1 MPRSRS
7 PQQICTVAAVLLTAG
22 LSLAAC
28 SRAVNPVGA
37 GGSSSPTL
45 ASPRASTSATA
56 GTASRPLAPLTGLP
70 TANAAAAGRPAVA
83 LDLAGPDPSGL
94 SSADVVFQEF
104 SSPVR
109 YVAVFQSKQATAG
122 PVTGVQPTDKQA
134 LSVLHPLLG
143 YDGAAAPSFITGL
156 DKSKLVKDAGY
167 PGHPSLYTTGAQGL
181 IVSTKAITNA
191 VTGQKAP
198 PPLFRYRGASSGADT
213 LAATG
218 VSRPTSAQV
227 TIPGYGTEHWA
238 FSPRRNSWELTSGGP
253 RVRVA
258 NVVVQTVS
266 YKSIGINRRAGLSAQ
281 VAQVI
286 GRGRAEV
293 LSGSTAGG
301 SGGTAASGTWYKPR
315 VKDVTIYLEASGSPM
330 AFQAGPTWII
340 LAPPGTHVSTPG

>member
-1 MPRSRS
+1 MPRSHS
-7 PQQICTVAAVLLTAG
+7 PQICTLAAALLTAG

-37 GGSSSPTL
+37 GGSSSPAP
-45 ASPRASTSATA
+45 ASPRASSSSSAGA
-56 GTASRPLAPLTGLP
+56 ASRPLAPLTGLP
-70 TANAAAAGRPAVA
+70 TATAAAAGRPAVA

-94 SSADVVFQEF
+94 ASADVVFQEF

-122 PVTGVQPTDKQA
+122 PVTGTQPADKQV

-143 YDGAAAPSFITGL
+143 YDGAAAPSFITSL
-156 DKSKLVKDAGY
+156 DRSKVVKDAGY
-167 PGHPSLYTTGAQGL
+167 AGHPSLYKTGARGP
-181 IVSTKAITNA
+181 IASTQAITSA
-191 VTGQKAP
+191 VTGHMAP
-198 PPLFRYRGASSGADT
+198 PPLFRYRDASSGADT

-218 VSRPTSAQV
+218 VSRPTSAHV

-238 FSPRRNSWELTSGGP
+238 FSPQHNSWELTSGGP

-266 YKSIGINRRAGLSAQ
+266 YKSIGINRRAGLSAR

-286 GRGRAEV
+286 GSGRAEV
-293 LSGSTAGG
+293 LSGGTADGNA
-301 SGGTAASGTWYKPR
+301 GTAASGIWSKPHINA
-315 VKDVTIYLEASGSPM
+315 VTIYLETSGSLM
-330 AFQAGPTWII
+330 AFQPGPTWII
-340 LAPPGTHVSTPG
+340 LAPPGTQVSTSG